1 MLTGKR
7 LGLHE
12 TSLIKQENIEHHPL
26 NALNNLNILSL
37 ALQLPNLGGAGLITR
52 GGLMHKLHVLQNE
65 AMYCIPKHS
74 YLTIGHHSS

>member
-12 TSLIKQENIEHHPL
+12 TSLIKQENIKHHPL

-37 ALQLPNLGGAGLITR
+37 ASLLPNLGGAGLITR
-52 GGLMHKLHVLQNE
+52 GGGAH
-65 AMYCIPKHS
+65 A
-74 YLTIGHHSS
+74 